1 MPLDPSIKVAV
12 SSCLLGLEVRYDG
25 GHKRDAFV
33 ADTLA
38 EHFELV
44 PVCPEVGIGL
54 GTPRE
59 PIRLEG
65 EVAAPRLVSL
75 EGRVDLT
82 ARMQRWAARK
92 TAGLVRQDPSGYVF
106 KQDSPSCGLFRVRVY
121 SGEGSPAYGGR
132 GAFARVLTAALPL
145 LPVEEEGRLRDPR
158 RRESFVERVFAYRRV
173 NDLFAGRW
181 KLGDLVAFHAREQL
195 LLLAHD
201 TERYR
206 ELGRV
211 VARAQGVGRAEL
223 AARYREGFMR
233 ALEVPATPRQH
244 VNVLQ
249 HMAGYFKR
257 ALDAADRA
265 ELQEAITEY
274 RRGLTP
280 LVVPLTLLRHH
291 LRRHP
296 VPYLGAQSYLDP
308 HPRELMLRNHV

>member
-1 MPLDPSIKVAV
+1 MPLATPLKVAV
-12 SSCLLGLEVRYDG
+12 SSCLLGLEVRFDG
-25 GHKRDAFV
+25 GHKRDSFV

-65 EVAAPRLVSL
+65 AVGSPRLVSIG
-75 EGRVDLT
+75 GRVDLT
-82 ARMQRWAARK
+82 ERMRRWAERETARL
-92 TAGLVRQDPSGYVF
+92 ARLDLCGYVF
-106 KQDSPSCGLFRVRVY
+106 KKDSPSCGLFRVRVY
-121 SGEGSPAYGGR
+121 SPAGRPSHDGR
-132 GAFARVLTAALPL
+132 GAFARVLTEALPL
-145 LPVEEEGRLRDPR
+145 LPVEEEGRLRDAR
-158 RRESFVERVFAYRRV
+158 LRESFVERVFAYRRV
-173 NDLFAGRW
+173 TDLFARGW
-181 KLGDLVAFHAREQL
+181 KLGDLVAFHAREKL
-195 LLLAHD
+195 LLLAH
-201 TERYR
+201 EAAGYR

-211 VARAQGVGRAEL
+211 VAGAKGVDRAEL

-233 ALEVPATPRQH
+233 TLAVAATTRKH

-257 ALDAADRA
+257 DLDATDRA
-265 ELQEAITEY
+265 ELHEVITEY

-296 VPYLGAQSYLDP
+296 VPYLEAQSYLEP